1 MALSNKDLIAI
12 FEYMER
18 EKGLDRKSVAN
29 IIAESLLIA
38 VKKTVQDAPDI
49 EVSVDYKTGAISI
62 WSNKQVVDRVR
73 KKNEE
78 ISLKEVLKSH
88 PEAQVGDFVS
98 VCIPPGDFGRIA
110 AQRARQAIMARLKLA
125 ERDVICSEY
134 KDCVGKLV
142 HGSVKRVLY
151 NGGAIIDL
159 GRVEGLLFRK
169 DMSPLD
175 NFQMGDRVCA
185 LLIEVRDSLDEGA
198 SLVLSRSSPEFV
210 HCLLLQN
217 VFELQSGTVVIER
230 IAREAGLRTKIAVRS
245 QDSSVDPVKSCV
257 GFKGTK
263 IRNVVRELMNE
274 RVEVFH
280 FNANKSEFLQNALGS
295 IIIRKL
301 YEEDEMTYI
310 VVDDDSYAAAL
321 GKKGSNAR
329 LLGVLINEPQGIG
342 LVKWST
348 HCRRAVAERCE
359 LSDGDSTLLDE
370 SLSISGVSSL
380 ILDNLIDA
388 GLDTYRKVLMARQE
402 DLAHIPGIS
411 LELASR
417 ILEQTTNKV
426 RNFGKE
432 FEAEGEECPT
442 SRADIKDPEGQSE
455 DEDRGDWPG
464 GSGEA
469 GTSSFGGTDDC
480 SE

>member
-29 IIAESLLIA
+29 VIAESLLVA
-38 VKKTVQDAPDI
+38 AKKTVQDAPDI
-49 EVSVDYKTGAISI
+49 EVSVDYKTGAVSI
-62 WSNKQVVDRVR
+62 WANKQVVEKVG

-78 ISLKEVLKSH
+78 ISLKDAVKSH
-88 PEAQVGDFVS
+88 PEAQIGDFIS
-98 VCIPPGDFGRIA
+98 VCVPPEDFGRIA
-110 AQRARQAIMARLKLA
+110 AQRARQAIMARLRLA

-134 KDCVGKLV
+134 RDCVGKLV
-142 HGSVKRVLY
+142 HGSVKRLLH
-151 NGGAIIDL
+151 NGGAVVDL
-159 GRVEGLLFRK
+159 GRVEGCLFRK

-175 NFQMGDRVCA
+175 HFQVGDRVCA
-185 LLIEVRDSLDEGA
+185 LLLEVRDSADGGA

-210 HCLLLQN
+210 HRLLLQN
-217 VFELQSGTVVIER
+217 VFEIQSGTVVVER

-245 QDSSVDPVKSCV
+245 LDSSVDPVKVCV

-274 RVEVFH
+274 RVEIFP
-280 FNANKSEFLQNALGS
+280 FSTNKSEFLQNALGS
-295 IIIRKL
+295 IIVRRL
-301 YEEDEMTYI
+301 YEEEGTTYV
-310 VVDDDSYAAAL
+310 VVDDASYAAAL

-329 LLGVLINEPQGIG
+329 LLGALANEPQGVG

-348 HCRRAVAERCE
+348 YCRRAVAERCE
-359 LSDGDSTLLDE
+359 LSDGGSALLDE
-370 SLSISGVSSL
+370 PLAISGVSSL

-388 GLDTYRKVLMARQE
+388 GLDTYRKVLVARQE
-402 DLAHIPGIS
+402 DLAQIPGIS

-432 FEAEGEECPT
+432 FETEGEECPI
-442 SRADIKDPEGQSE
+442 SRADIRDSEGQSE
-455 DEDRGDWPG
+455 DEDRGSS
-464 GSGEA
+464 SGEA
-469 GTSSFGGTDDC
+469 GQAGGAGSC
-480 SE
+480 CP